1 VNIFYEIHQ
10 GNLWEGPGDTQ
21 STLRALSYLKN
32 LSSKICIL
40 DIGCGPGM
48 QTIDLAK
55 NAPGKII
62 ALDNYKPYLDELHR
76 RVATEKLS
84 DKITVQNGSMFDL
97 SFAPESFDVIWSEGA
112 IYIIG
117 FEKGLQEW
125 KKLIKR
131 GGYLIASD
139 IAWFREEIPA
149 ELLQFWKQAYPA
161 IKTVKEH
168 LQIIESA
175 SYRLIAHFPL
185 PDSAWWQNYYHSIEQ
200 KIPQLELKYSDD
212 SEAMEILRAEK
223 EEMELFRK
231 YSAFYGYEFYI
242 MQK

>member
-84 DKITVQNGSMFDL
+84 DKIIVQNGSMFDL

-149 ELLQFWKQAYPA
+149 E
-161 IKTVKEH
+161 